1 MQLGF
6 VEAAEAM
13 LVDDRLAHLRSELIH
28 NVGVPQVADQDPAS
42 CPVRRRDRLADCGPC
57 ASTRRP
63 RGAGRARQLRTR
75 PAGSRQ
81 AGGRATRTVPA
92 GAHPH
97 DKQGTPRR
105 PRRVRLSRAAARAAR
120 RWLGS
125 RGHRIGGRPPVHHT
139 GLGGEPRMSGDRAQL
154 GGDRR
159 AVHPPRRHATGHRT
173 SGGPVLDPR
182 PRASRRTVGGPP
194 GLLSGGPARPGR
206 HQSLEPLVAW
216 SYELLD
222 HDERRLLAR
231 LSVLRGGFELDT
243 AERVAAGGPLAP
255 QAIAGLLAGLVDRS
269 VVQIQTGAT
278 VRYSRL
284 ETIRQFAAG
293 RLTVEQ
299 ANMRATL
306 SWAFGSHEPEAGRE
320 LAARLAR
327 WWIATGCYSEGG
339 QFLTMAL
346 GIPAAAAPDVQARVL
361 LGAAWSAYNLG
372 DNPRAVRRGLCG
384 EPNGSANRRPSAN
397 AVRTRLVTLCY

>member
-1 MQLGF
+1 
-6 VEAAEAM
+6 
-13 LVDDRLAHLRSELIH
+13 
-28 NVGVPQVADQDPAS
+28 
-42 CPVRRRDRLADCGPC
+42 
-57 ASTRRP
+57 
-63 RGAGRARQLRTR
+63 
-75 PAGSRQ
+75 
-81 AGGRATRTVPA
+81 
-92 GAHPH
+92 
-97 DKQGTPRR
+97 
-105 PRRVRLSRAAARAAR
+105 
-120 RWLGS
+120 
-125 RGHRIGGRPPVHHT
+125 
-139 GLGGEPRMSGDRAQL
+139 MSGDRAQL

-293 RLTVEQ
+293 RLTESGEDTAVHLRLLRWALDVAASAEATLASSEWPSWARRLSVEQ